1 MLLPC
6 ESLLEE
12 TQRRIPKKEMDI
24 VPMIA
29 ASFKA
34 LAPNKAT
41 DHDPGE
47 NPAK

>member
-12 TQRRIPKKEMDI
+12 DPEAHSEEGDGHSSNDCRKLQGIG
-24 VPMIA
+24 
-29 ASFKA
+29 S
-34 LAPNKAT
+34 NKAT